1 MSTNVKAHIDIIGYK
16 ALHQIKT
23 HRGNYSFNVNISVD
37 NHTMDVANFHQA
49 RMEAYRKF
57 LIRAEELMNL
67 NGIDYYEVQGN
78 GSTWITPFL
87 NGEAIEAPLDDFIS
101 FKQYVLERRFI
112 SMFNLMGDLLSSIN
126 DILKYSSTYDNFIT
140 NMERYINL

>member
-23 HRGNYSFNVNISVD
+23 HNGNYSFNVNIYND
-37 NHTMDVANFHQA
+37 NHSMDVADFHHA
-49 RMEAYRKF
+49 RIEAYQKF
-57 LIRAEELMNL
+57 MLRADELMKLYDVNH
-67 NGIDYYEVQGN
+67 YEVQGN
-78 GSTWITPFL
+78 GATWITPFL